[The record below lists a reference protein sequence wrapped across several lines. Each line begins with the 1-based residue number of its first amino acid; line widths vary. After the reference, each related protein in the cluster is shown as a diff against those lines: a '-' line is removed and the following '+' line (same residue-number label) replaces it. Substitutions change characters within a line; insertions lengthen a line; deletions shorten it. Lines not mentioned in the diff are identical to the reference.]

1 MYFYPFSFFGVSFI
15 FFYSPLAQFYEEM
28 NSPSRKRR
36 MISPSLRK
44 HPEYNISTTS
54 SSGNSNGSNNSSITP
69 ATSHNVMSKWAKIRS
84 ELDPEVEN
92 LKESIHK
99 LAGILNDEIQGQYSE
114 LEACE
119 VNVAALKRLALQV

>member
-1 MYFYPFSFFGVSFI
+1 
-15 FFYSPLAQFYEEM
+15 
-28 NSPSRKRR
+28 